1 MYRHSVP
8 KGKASLHVPH
18 VNEMYMMMCPS
29 PLRKPSSLAPVR
41 LACASLSTVIMAAAG
56 FWQPVFSAFCQGLFI
71 FPIPPPAWSSIKGLP
86 RKIPRS
92 GVEGSGVFLLSTFS
106 MGAGGTPQFL
116 LRRRSGL
123 CVFWMKTSSSPL
135 CTGRRTCSCVLW
147 QRTEQLLWASGE
159 LVSPGISA
167 EEFAPYY
174 HWNPH

>member
-1 MYRHSVP
+1 MSVP
-8 KGKASLHVPH
+8 SAETPVPRPGVLGVCILLYCYH
-18 VNEMYMMMCPS
+18 GCCWVF
-29 PLRKPSSLAPVR
+29 A
-41 LACASLSTVIMAAAG
+41 ACLLGVLSGTIH
-56 FWQPVFSAFCQGLFI
+56 FSH
-71 FPIPPPAWSSIKGLP
+71 PPPAWSSIKGLP

-106 MGAGGTPQFL
+106 VGAGGTPQFL

-135 CTGRRTCSCVLW
+135 CTGSWQLLRRTCSCVLW

>member
-1 MYRHSVP
+1 
-8 KGKASLHVPH
+8 
-18 VNEMYMMMCPS
+18 MCPS

-135 CTGRRTCSCVLW
+135 CTGSWQENVLLCSLAENRAAALGKRRAGLTRHLGRGVCAVLSLESTLSRQSSHSARLSWPCSVLAFI
-147 QRTEQLLWASGE
+147 L
-159 LVSPGISA
+159 
-167 EEFAPYY
+167 
-174 HWNPH
+174 

>member
-1 MYRHSVP
+1 
-8 KGKASLHVPH
+8 
-18 VNEMYMMMCPS
+18 MMMCPS
-29 PLRKPSSLAPVR
+29 PLQKPSSLAPVC

-106 MGAGGTPQFL
+106 VGAGGTPQFL

-135 CTGRRTCSCVLW
+135 CTGSWQLLRRTCSCVLW